1 MPADLGPESPNR
13 DRRPPRALPPCG
25 RQPRK
30 QTIVSDT
37 KLIQVT
43 DAADTA
49 LGAFD
54 FSAHEGKGV
63 RVFIQGFG

>member
-1 MPADLGPESPNR
+1 M
-13 DRRPPRALPPCG
+13 
-25 RQPRK
+25 
-30 QTIVSDT
+30 SDT

>member
-1 MPADLGPESPNR
+1 MNDS
-13 DRRPPRALPPCG
+13 
-25 RQPRK
+25 Q
-30 QTIVSDT
+30 
-37 KLIQVT
+37 LITVT
-43 DAADTA
+43 DTADSA